1 MQLNHIRVSQLTVLC
16 REFFQVGGGEFFQ
29 VDTKDMKKKLMS
41 EIEFFGAR
49 LVTGDRESREPCG
62 DQHQG
67 HQDITA
73 GCHFHTQLS
82 PVNTLASLPGQMT
95 E

>member
-1 MQLNHIRVSQLTVLC
+1 MPRSVRKRDYSYKLHGAHVGSQ
-16 REFFQVGGGEFFQ
+16 
-29 VDTKDMKKKLMS
+29 M
-41 EIEFFGAR
+41 AR